1 MLNSRRSKRLAT
13 NFEDRE
19 SNKSLKMESCKENR
33 SPDMDSHEALEKEST
48 TYNKLPLQCTPKKS
62 IQNVQE
68 QVSKKLQVSTAD
80 NLLLLSSAASEL
92 EYANCGSPKSIRT
105 IKEVILKDGGND
117 QSSYNVNKKLSV
129 SRKEKS
135 LQIICKKFL
144 DMFPPYPDKESKI
157 IVSLDDVCSKLDVE
171 RRRLYD
177 IVNVFE
183 SVDMLKKE
191 AKNKYK
197 WFGQTYLKSALYKI
211 KLAAEHEN
219 VLAKLKF
226 VFKYEKNSESKQ
238 TCILDEVEYFNKNL
252 EVLNFVP
259 LVSPSSELRK
269 EKSLA
274 IMSQRFLMLFLVSS
288 SKVISLGVAAKVL
301 NGFQKTERSAQI
313 KTQIRRLYDIANVLS
328 SIGIIQKEV
337 TVGNSGKKPA
347 FKYIGPDD
355 NELADICIL
364 PYMNDSTYLNSSKKT
379 RTLVRHC
386 SSKDILFSVAEKE
399 RQRLFLDES
408 ANSAPPF
415 DKSLRNEKKF
425 LKTSFSNLGLCSVEN
440 GQTWTCNN
448 SNPKKKSKTSSVF
461 QNIQP
466 KVPTNDVKVMQ
477 PNLMPHTKI
486 QTVINV
492 LQPALNNDGSYVVL
506 NQINNIDPQPVISVG
521 NVTHINQV
529 PSSNTTE
536 HETSLQMVPIL
547 QTVNLSQMQR
557 DTILQSLNIS
567 LSNGQI
573 ASIQLDGNSST
584 AQISDEKPQCNQLK
598 IIEKN
603 NPNSMNTN
611 QFNPI
616 QLPSKE
622 ISENADSNES
632 SGVFSTKSYNSL
644 NSRLNSPLTISS
656 GCITPVTTTATSF
669 DFSFLSNNKTNS
681 NLKFSDEQE
690 VIPCKSESV
699 DLLKEN
705 RSDLN
710 KTKKE
715 SVQD

>member
-13 NFEDRE
+13 NSEDRE
-19 SNKSLKMESCKENR
+19 SNKSHKMESCKENI
-33 SPDMDSHEALEKEST
+33 SPDMDSHETLEKEST

-62 IQNVQE
+62 IQNVHY

-92 EYANCGSPKSIRT
+92 EYANCGSPKV
-105 IKEVILKDGGND
+105 KVILKDGCND

-226 VFKYEKNSESKQ
+226 VFK
-238 TCILDEVEYFNKNL
+238 
-252 EVLNFVP
+252 
-259 LVSPSSELRK
+259 K

-328 SIGIIQKEV
+328 SIGIIQKDV
-337 TVGNSGKKPA
+337 TVGKKPA

-355 NELADICIL
+355 NELADICIM
-364 PYMNDSTYLNSSKKT
+364 PYVNDSRDLNSCKKT

-415 DKSLRNEKKF
+415 DK
-425 LKTSFSNLGLCSVEN
+425 
-440 GQTWTCNN
+440 
-448 SNPKKKSKTSSVF
+448 KS
-461 QNIQP
+461 
-466 KVPTNDVKVMQ
+466 
-477 PNLMPHTKI
+477 
-486 QTVINV
+486 
-492 LQPALNNDGSYVVL
+492 
-506 NQINNIDPQPVISVG
+506 
-521 NVTHINQV
+521 
-529 PSSNTTE
+529 
-536 HETSLQMVPIL
+536 
-547 QTVNLSQMQR
+547 
-557 DTILQSLNIS
+557 
-567 LSNGQI
+567 
-573 ASIQLDGNSST
+573 
-584 AQISDEKPQCNQLK
+584 
-598 IIEKN
+598 
-603 NPNSMNTN
+603 
-611 QFNPI
+611 
-616 QLPSKE
+616 
-622 ISENADSNES
+622 
-632 SGVFSTKSYNSL
+632 
-644 NSRLNSPLTISS
+644 
-656 GCITPVTTTATSF
+656 
-669 DFSFLSNNKTNS
+669 
-681 NLKFSDEQE
+681 
-690 VIPCKSESV
+690 
-699 DLLKEN
+699 
-705 RSDLN
+705 
-710 KTKKE
+710 
-715 SVQD
+715 